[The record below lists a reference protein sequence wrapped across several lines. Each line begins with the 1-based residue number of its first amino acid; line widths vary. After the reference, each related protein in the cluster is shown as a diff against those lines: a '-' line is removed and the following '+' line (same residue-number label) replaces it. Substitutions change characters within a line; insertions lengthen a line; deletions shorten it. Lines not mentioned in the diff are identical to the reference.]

1 MYDPTALLWLAVLFY
16 LIISP
21 QLKFHQLQAARSS
34 IMRAMAEKRESAVI
48 TLIHRQESLGL
59 FGIPFYRFIDIE
71 DSEQVLRAIRMVPKG
86 KPIELIVH
94 TPGGLV
100 LAATQIAKALKEHEG
115 EVRVIVPHYA
125 MSGGT
130 LIALAADVIIMS
142 PNAVLGPVDPQIKS
156 YPAPSILNA
165 VGRKD
170 TNELDDETLILADV
184 AEKSIQQVREF
195 VYSLLVDKHGEKEAR
210 ELAVMLTEG
219 RWTHDY
225 PITVEAA
232 RSLGLNVSTDVPEEV
247 YKLMEH
253 YPQPLKQRISSVEF
267 IPAPS
272 EHNGKSK

>member
-247 YKLMEH
+247 YQLMEH